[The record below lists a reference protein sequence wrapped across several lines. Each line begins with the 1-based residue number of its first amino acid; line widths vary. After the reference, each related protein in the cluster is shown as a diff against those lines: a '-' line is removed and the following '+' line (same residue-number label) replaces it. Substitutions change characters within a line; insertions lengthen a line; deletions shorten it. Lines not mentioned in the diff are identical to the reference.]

1 MWIGGQKREMIWIC
15 ACGTEIDLTTL
26 EQEKG
31 FIMSKTVCPECGQE
45 YVLRLTKGKKIRV

>member
-1 MWIGGQKREMIWIC
+1 MIWIC